1 MSDSDA
7 LAGALGASIPV
18 YGATSKI
25 VEGIAEKSGL
35 SSSDAKIVGAVAG
48 VAASAITVATLGTP

>member
-7 LAGALGASIPV
+7 VVGAFGASVPV

-25 VEGIAEKSGL
+25 VEGLAEKSGL
-35 SSSDAKIVGAVAG
+35 SSSDAKILGAVAG
-48 VAASAITVATLGTP
+48 VSASIVTVTVLGTP